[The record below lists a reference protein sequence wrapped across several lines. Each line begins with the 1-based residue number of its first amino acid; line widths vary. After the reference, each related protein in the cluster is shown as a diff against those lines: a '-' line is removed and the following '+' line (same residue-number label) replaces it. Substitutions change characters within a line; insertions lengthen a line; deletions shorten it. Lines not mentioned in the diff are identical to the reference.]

1 MGGYKCSLGNSMGA
15 DRRFWRNYGSLSW
28 MTRLGS
34 HNDKVNIPRSLTATV
49 YEAPTVCILLEKSL
63 QNPRSRRPTSIFYW

>member
-1 MGGYKCSLGNSMGA
+1 
-15 DRRFWRNYGSLSW
+15 

-34 HNDKVNIPRSLTATV
+34 HDDKVNIPRYLTATV

-63 QNPRSRRPTSIFYW
+63 QSPRSLCPTSIFYW